1 MCQRLVQKDLNNI
14 SDECKVKYF
23 LTMIDVTAPLL
34 TREEAHSL
42 TPVLKEG
49 VKKIKQHFITQQE
62 GEYMK
67 IRSEKKKKNTL
78 FNSHQLNYTAHTN
91 SVAAHQD
98 LNQSITPENYCLT
111 KK

>member
-49 VKKIKQHFITQQE
+49 
-62 GEYMK
+62 
-67 IRSEKKKKNTL
+67 SKKNKTT
-78 FNSHQLNYTAHTN
+78 FYYSTRR
-91 SVAAHQD
+91 
-98 LNQSITPENYCLT
+98 
-111 KK
+111 